1 MQLYSLYMAT
11 SDYCYSD
18 CNTGIVLSLAKLDH
32 VLTDKVFLEEQ
43 AYYIEQGITGVRVGE
58 PNSLGKIEVM
68 LQYLDCLG
76 DFEETIVTLVPIRS
90 FL

>member
-11 SDYCYSD
+11 TNHCYSD
-18 CNTGIVLSLAKLDH
+18 CNTGIVLTLCKLDH

-43 AYYIEQGITGVRVGE
+43 AYYIEQG
-58 PNSLGKIEVM
+58 
-68 LQYLDCLG
+68 
-76 DFEETIVTLVPIRS
+76 RS